1 MVKIKKSFL
10 TPKWLV
16 VKTMYEQGTNGSDK
30 YGTNFTIGG
39 ELDKLTREFV
49 DIIGEFT
56 HEFGWDCV
64 IEGVKMDLWKERIWS
79 LIENAG
85 LLPDI
90 ACRHL
95 LIVAVSNTI
104 TFLLYNLA
112 IFTNNLFTS
121 LINACLLVF
130 VTGCHFLFLSSLSHV
145 PNKQIASEV
154 CIFQRS
160 P

>member
-1 MVKIKKSFL
+1 MTKIKKSFL

-16 VKTMYEQGTNGSDK
+16 VKTIYEQGTNGSDK

-90 ACRHL
+90 AWKDDLAKEQAERL
-95 LIVAVSNTI
+95 ADEDNDDVWEMTEEELENEIYKTI
-104 TFLLYNLA
+104 
-112 IFTNNLFTS
+112 
-121 LINACLLVF
+121 
-130 VTGCHFLFLSSLSHV
+130 
-145 PNKQIASEV
+145 K
-154 CIFQRS
+154 
-160 P
+160 

>member
-90 ACRHL
+90 AWKDDL
-95 LIVAVSNTI
+95 AKEQAEKLADEDNDDVWEMTEEELENEIYKTI
-104 TFLLYNLA
+104 
-112 IFTNNLFTS
+112 
-121 LINACLLVF
+121 
-130 VTGCHFLFLSSLSHV
+130 
-145 PNKQIASEV
+145 K
-154 CIFQRS
+154 
-160 P
+160 

>member
-1 MVKIKKSFL
+1 MAKIKKSFL
-10 TPKWLV
+10 TPKWLE
-16 VKTMYEQGTNGSDK
+16 VKLMYEQGTNGSDK
-30 YGTNFTIGG
+30 YGTNFAIGG

-90 ACRHL
+90 AWKDDL
-95 LIVAVSNTI
+95 AKEQAEKIADEANDDIWEMTEEELEEEIYKTI
-104 TFLLYNLA
+104 
-112 IFTNNLFTS
+112 
-121 LINACLLVF
+121 
-130 VTGCHFLFLSSLSHV
+130 
-145 PNKQIASEV
+145 K
-154 CIFQRS
+154 
-160 P
+160 